1 MPIWSIFEGPLI
13 NLALA
18 AVLLTVAFA
27 FLDEYRRLFMS
38 DPKNAMSVEVL
49 FQAVTGTGGPG
60 YLAGFLLAG
69 AGLSVICAV
78 LSLVLNL
85 SSYLSR

>member
-18 AVLLTVAFA
+18 IVLLALAFT

-38 DPKNAMSVEVL
+38 DPKNAMSFEIL
-49 FQAVTGTGGPG
+49 FQVITGTGGPG
-60 YLAGFLLAG
+60 YIAAFLLAG
-69 AGLSVICAV
+69 AGLSLICAV
-78 LSLVLNL
+78 LSLLLNL
-85 SSYLSR
+85 SLYLSR